1 MFNRYKGVKTLGML
15 AIGNGEECP
24 FCKVI
29 MTKDI
34 KIFDHMLNNHKEQLF
49 ENLFYKG
56 EDYATSRDNKKAK
69 KGNKNG

>member
-1 MFNRYKGVKTLGML
+1 MFNRYKGTKTLGML

-34 KIFDHMLNNHKEQLF
+34 KIFDHMLNNHKEKLL
-49 ENLFYKG
+49 ENLFYK
-56 EDYATSRDNKKAK
+56 EKDYATSRDN
-69 KGNKNG
+69 

>member
-24 FCKVI
+24 FCEVI

-34 KIFDHMLNNHKEQLF
+34 KIFDHMLNNHKEKLI

-56 EDYATSRDNKKAK
+56 EDYATSRDNKKTK
-69 KGNKNG
+69 KGDKNG

>member
-24 FCKVI
+24 FCEVI

-34 KIFDHMLNNHKEQLF
+34 KIFDHILNNHKEKLI

-56 EDYATSRDNKKAK
+56 EDYATSRDNKKTK
-69 KGNKNG
+69 KGDKNG

>member
-34 KIFDHMLNNHKEQLF
+34 KIFDQLF

-56 EDYATSRDNKKAK
+56 EDYATSRDNKKTK